1 MKLINYLPAQWI
13 EFLELNPDFFSKI
26 ESALQGQELN
36 PELSNIFRAF
46 NISPFEVRLVI
57 IGQDPYP
64 DPAAAMGLAF
74 SVPHSLRRLP
84 ASLKNIKKEL
94 ESDLGVQLSDTG
106 DLSAWANQGVLL
118 LNRVLTTKPGLSNAH
133 QGIGWE
139 EFTDLVVGKLAKSK
153 VIFLLWGKQAHNLER
168 YIPSEFVVKGV
179 HPSPLSAYRG
189 FFGSRP
195 FSEINR
201 KLVQIGRAPI
211 KWSI

>member
-1 MKLINYLPAQWI
+1 MKLISYLPPQWI
-13 EFLELNPDFFSKI
+13 EFLELSPDFFSKI

-36 PELSNIFRAF
+36 PELSNVFRAF
-46 NISPFEVRLVI
+46 NISPNEVRLVI

-74 SVPHSLRRLP
+74 SVPDTLSRLP

-94 ESDLGVQLSDTG
+94 ESDLGEKLSSAG
-106 DLSAWANQGVLL
+106 DLTAWANQGVLL
-118 LNRVLTTKPGLSNAH
+118 LNRVLTTKPGFSNAH

-139 EFTDLVVGKLAKSK
+139 EFTDLVVSKLAKRK
-153 VIFLLWGKQAHNLER
+153 VIFLLWGKQAQDLER
-168 YIPSEFVVKGV
+168 FIPSGLVVKGV

-189 FFGSRP
+189 FFGSKP

-201 KLVQIGRAPI
+201 KLEQIGRAPI